1 MKKEIKQLLIL
12 LGIII
17 VAVIVLPMLSNSDN
31 SENDDDKDDDDN
43 DDDDDDEQEDYVP
56 PPARGYLGPGTLPST
71 PPPPPPPPGPP
82 TPPPP
87 GPPPPYPYPYP
98 YPYAGAWY
106 GGYPY
111 TDALVVS
118 ALAAEA
124 SNVAQRQRC
133 YREVP
138 VKTGEYGTRSLCLN
152 KSEYL
157 EHLRKRLGYF
167 RTEYDKA
174 VKEKRSNRARKM
186 KAQAD
191 KLKAAV
197 DAEIRKQ

>member
-1 MKKEIKQLLIL
+1 MRKEIKQLLIL
-12 LGIII
+12 LGIIV
-17 VAVIVLPMLSNSDN
+17 VAVFVLPMLSDSDD
-31 SENDDDKDDDDN
+31 SEKDDEKDEDDDDN
-43 DDDDDDEQEDYVP
+43 DDEEDYVP
-56 PPARGYLGPGTLPST
+56 PPARGYLGPGTLPSA
-71 PPPPPPPPGPP
+71 PAPPPPPPPGPP
-82 TPPPP
+82 VPPPP
-87 GPPPPYPYPYP
+87 GPPVPPPPYPYPYP
-98 YPYAGAWY
+98 YVGAWY
-106 GGYPY
+106 GSYPY

-152 KSEYL
+152 RAEYL
-157 EHLRKRLGYF
+157 EHLRKRLSYF

-174 VKEKRSNRARKM
+174 LKEKRSNRARKM

-191 KLKAAV
+191 KFKAMV